1 MDPTLPHS
9 VRLGDPL
16 RREFLDD
23 LRRRAELP
31 RPLAAEWALADADLI
46 VAVTDDENE
55 LVIAAGTL
63 GGPRRWVLRQALD
76 DFDEGDLV
84 EVFARDLLARG
95 HSAESAHQA
104 ASQLATRLVR
114 AVGATL
120 VTLARLRPE
129 SGSVLRNLAAPLAV
143 TTTPPTTDDHGPDHE
158 SDDEGPAEVDEP
170 TTVERP
176 GERPVPRPAPRAVPR
191 PVRPPRRAAR
201 TAGTALAG
209 LALTAAVAAVA
220 VVAMNS
226 PLPPDDAASASDDA
240 VADAEAAP
248 APGVVADYA
257 ITLRNADDSPVRL
270 EPCHTYDYEVR
281 PGALESDVAVAE
293 VGAGFAALE
302 EATGAA
308 FRFAGLTHERFPYPL
323 EVDQPTQGPILVSF
337 EHPDDSAA
345 LTEGGDAHLVTPS
358 RPLGGLALAGP
369 APVRPGF
376 SVLAGGAVVV
386 NESLDP
392 AQRARVLLHE
402 LGHIAGLGHASDTG
416 QIMATPVPETGPVAY
431 REGDRT
437 GLAELRVDGCLLTD
451 AERVEVLG

>member
-1 MDPTLPHS
+1 MDPTLPQS

-23 LRRRAELP
+23 LRRRAQLP

-46 VAVTDDENE
+46 VAVTDDEDE

-95 HSAESAHQA
+95 HSAESAHRA
-104 ASQLATRLVR
+104 ASQLATRLVG

-129 SGSVLRNLAAPLAV
+129 SGSVLRNLASPLAV
-143 TTTPPTTDDHGPDHE
+143 TTTPPTTDDHDP
-158 SDDEGPAEVDEP
+158 DDEDLAGGDDP

-176 GERPVPRPAPRAVPR
+176 VERPVPRPAPRAVSR

-201 TAGTALAG
+201 RAGTAVAG
-209 LALTAAVAAVA
+209 LALTAAVAAIA

-240 VADAEAAP
+240 VADTEAAP

-257 ITLRNADDSPVRL
+257 ISLRNADDSPVRL

-308 FRFAGLTHERFPYPL
+308 FRFAGLTDERFPYPL
-323 EVDQPTQGPILVSF
+323 EADRPTQDPILVSF
-337 EHPDDSAA
+337 EHPDESTA

-358 RPLGGLALAGP
+358 RLLGGLALAGP

-437 GLAELRVDGCLLTD
+437 GLAELSVDGCLLTE
-451 AERVEVLG
+451 AERVEVFG